1 MQTLKTLTP
10 WWEGRPHLTATEEN
24 LLTHGFFGR
33 ILRISCSDLCKNLL
47 WTKLL
52 FSCFHVFNWFP
63 KKDVTVLDE
72 DLRTFPAKYMREIL
86 LLLFYFVIVNILV
99 GFENPL
105 FCGYF

>member
-1 MQTLKTLTP
+1 MGSLVEFSEYLAQICARVCSGLNYYFPAFMSST
-10 WWEGRPHLTATEEN
+10 
-24 LLTHGFFGR
+24 GFQ
-33 ILRISCSDLCKNLL
+33 
-47 WTKLL
+47 
-52 FSCFHVFNWFP
+52 
-63 KKDVTVLDE
+63 KKKITVLYK